1 MKPLPTHRN
10 QSFAQGISHCLLQP
24 IIQDLTDKKDV
35 AKSKK
40 SKSNYNCGIKVLS
53 RYEEKYRSGIPEDVL
68 PELVEDVSKKIHI
81 NIEITVPLA
90 IQQFINV
97 RNSSGHGKTYKFI
110 NKYKTRPR

>member
-35 AKSKK
+35 AKS
-40 SKSNYNCGIKVLS
+40 IKVLS

-68 PELVEDVSKKIHI
+68 PELVEDVSKKIPH
-81 NIEITVPLA
+81 
-90 IQQFINV
+90 
-97 RNSSGHGKTYKFI
+97 
-110 NKYKTRPR
+110 KY